1 MTAIRAVIFDV
12 GETLV
17 DETSAWDDW
26 ADWLGLPRFTFFGAI
41 GGAIARGLD
50 HREVFDMVRP
60 GIDVDAERRTRLAA
74 GRRPHVSAD
83 DLYPDAVPC
92 PRKLVA
98 AGFRVGIA
106 ANQPEATEAV
116 LNALDLPLVLVAS
129 SERWGGHKPDPA
141 FFGRICDELVLPGR
155 EIAYVG
161 DRLDNDIEPA
171 AAAGMTAVFIRRGP
185 WAMIQSALVDPLSV
199 GAVAVIESLV
209 ELPGLVARLASREA

>member
-17 DETSAWDDW
+17 DETSVWDDW

-60 GIDVDAERRTRLAA
+60 GIDVDAERRARLAA
-74 GRRPHVSAD
+74 GRQPYVSAD

-92 PRKLVA
+92 LRKLVA

-116 LNALDLPLVLVAS
+116 LNSLDLPLVLVAS
-129 SERWGGHKPDPA
+129 SERWGVHKPDPA
-141 FFGRICDELVLPGR
+141 FFDRICDELGVPGR

-185 WAMIQSALVDPLSV
+185 WALIQAAAVDPLAV
-199 GAVAVIESLV
+199 GAAAVIDGLN
-209 ELPGLVARLASREA
+209 ELPDVLASMADD